1 MTESVTQ
8 SNTGGIALCGKPS
21 KRYCVGLRFTVWCI
35 HSKRF
40 WGMGLQVCESPC
52 ALRKGK
58 PVVRRGRK
66 AYGPPTCVWEIAGL
80 PNRAAGHQHSAL
92 SEGRAQILYV
102 HSKH

>member
-1 MTESVTQ
+1 MVR
-8 SNTGGIALCGKPS
+8 A
-21 KRYCVGLRFTVWCI
+21 

-40 WGMGLQVCESPC
+40 WGMGLQVCASPC
-52 ALRKGK
+52 APRKGK
-58 PVVRRGRK
+58 PVVRRARK
-66 AYGPPTCVWEIAGL
+66 AYGPPRCVWEVAGL